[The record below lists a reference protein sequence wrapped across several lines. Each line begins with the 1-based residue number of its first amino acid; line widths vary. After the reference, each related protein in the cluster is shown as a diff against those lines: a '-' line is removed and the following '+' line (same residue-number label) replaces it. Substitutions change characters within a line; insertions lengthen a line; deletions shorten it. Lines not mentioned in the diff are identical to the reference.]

1 MCTGV
6 VSAKEV
12 TCSRVTMYAI
22 PLLLCLL
29 RVTQAQDD
37 KVEGVTEPSCDGP
50 VPQYLK
56 KPHTYFYHLEGNSD
70 LDTILSLKFP
80 LPDDHF
86 FRDRWNWELEEGEN
100 IIRWVERDGP
110 SHPDSLHR
118 IGYGMGW
125 KHRPTF
131 TKPIPD
137 DVQMKGL
144 KNGIEMLKQTKK
156 LEELIK
162 KTGITLKDMSS
173 KVHQLNFTYTKP
185 QAKKSADVG
194 YVLENALTVIAEG
207 LEQEEVIDIQLMN
220 NTRICSMF
228 EQTPIQL
235 PCEPNMPYR
244 RLDGSC
250 NNLREPGWGKS
261 FTPFRRMFPPE
272 YADNVSEPRGGKN
285 GDGLPDARKV
295 SLALKEFPRRFSN
308 CFSVFQMSFG
318 QFIDHD
324 LTATPTAKDMDGNPL
339 TCCNE
344 KVLQDPSLLH
354 PECFPLSIDVN
365 DPFYSAYGITCLE
378 FVRSLPASR
387 CFFAPREQINQLT
400 AYIDGSAVYGS
411 TKEQSDSL
419 RTFKGGKLKTVITKE
434 GHELLPEAEGHQEG
448 CNTKEDMENGLFC
461 FRSGDER
468 VNEHILLALLTTLF
482 AREHNRIAMEL
493 SQLRP
498 EWNDERLFQETK
510 RIVAAEIQHIA
521 YNEFLSGLLGPL
533 LVRGLDLKPLQG
545 GEFYNGY
552 DNRINAGVANE
563 FAAAALRLGHS
574 MIPEHSYSKNSSGYY
589 QATELNGVV
598 FHPADMHKKNGI
610 VNLLRG
616 AFSQSIGKVDHAFSN
631 QITGL
636 LFKLENAT
644 GFDLV
649 GLNIQRGRDHGL
661 ADYTVA
667 RRECGFPAIKNFDD
681 LKTIFDADV
690 VTMLRKLY
698 KKVEDIDLFVGGMAE
713 KALPGGLIGP
723 TFACIL
729 SDQFIRAK
737 RGDRFWYENAGQA
750 GSFTKAQLTTLHD
763 VSLARVMCDNFPEIE
778 RLQRWPLQ
786 LVGAQ
791 NPVISCDSLCLPKL
805 DLTAW
810 RP

>member
-1 MCTGV
+1 MH
-6 VSAKEV
+6 
-12 TCSRVTMYAI
+12 AI

-100 IIRWVERDGP
+100 IIR
-110 SHPDSLHR
+110 
-118 IGYGMGW
+118 
-125 KHRPTF
+125 
-131 TKPIPD
+131 
-137 DVQMKGL
+137 
-144 KNGIEMLKQTKK
+144 
-156 LEELIK
+156 
-162 KTGITLKDMSS
+162 
-173 KVHQLNFTYTKP
+173 
-185 QAKKSADVG
+185 
-194 YVLENALTVIAEG
+194 

-521 YNEFLSGLLGPL
+521 YNEFLSGLLGKC
-533 LVRGLDLKPLQG
+533 DKPKKTQCLGWCSSVWEGCGSVWEAVAVFGRLWQCLG
-545 GEFYNGY
+545 GCSSVWE
-552 DNRINAGVANE
+552 AVAV
-563 FAAAALRLGHS
+563 FGRLWQCLGGCGS
-574 MIPEHSYSKNSSGYY
+574 VWEAVAVFGRVWQCLGGCSSVWE
-589 QATELNGVV
+589 AVAV
-598 FHPADMHKKNGI
+598 F
-610 VNLLRG
+610 
-616 AFSQSIGKVDHAFSN
+616 
-631 QITGL
+631 
-636 LFKLENAT
+636 
-644 GFDLV
+644 
-649 GLNIQRGRDHGL
+649 GRLWQCLGGCGSVWE
-661 ADYTVA
+661 AVA
-667 RRECGFPAIKNFDD
+667 VFG
-681 LKTIFDADV
+681 
-690 VTMLRKLY
+690 
-698 KKVEDIDLFVGGMAE
+698 
-713 KALPGGLIGP
+713 
-723 TFACIL
+723 
-729 SDQFIRAK
+729 RAVAVF
-737 RGDRFWYENAGQA
+737 G
-750 GSFTKAQLTTLHD
+750 
-763 VSLARVMCDNFPEIE
+763 RV
-778 RLQRWPLQ
+778 
-786 LVGAQ
+786 
-791 NPVISCDSLCLPKL
+791 
-805 DLTAW
+805 
-810 RP
+810 